1 MNNLTT
7 HFLVLALTLV
17 IISCNKEGCTDLTAD
32 NYDKK
37 AVKDNKTCT
46 YNTKQSQPDS
56 PLEIED
62 YCNYTIDGTPINS
75 SSFFNFYTSFTKK
88 YRYISYQGTSGTKPF
103 FAIDIEENIL
113 RGTYLNQGQYAGNVK
128 HQFRY
133 STNSNYYFGNG
144 TTGFI
149 TIEHHD
155 TVNNIIVGTF
165 EGTLY
170 SPVDLSS
177 VTFSNGS
184 FGFNY

>member
-1 MNNLTT
+1 MAHLSILHLFLTFT
-7 HFLVLALTLV
+7 HLSLK
-17 IISCNKEGCTDLTAD
+17 N
-32 NYDKK
+32 
-37 AVKDNKTCT
+37 
-46 YNTKQSQPDS
+46 
-56 PLEIED
+56 
-62 YCNYTIDGTPINS
+62 ID
-75 SSFFNFYTSFTKK
+75 
-88 YRYISYQGTSGTKPF
+88 ISYQGTSGTKPF